1 MCPSKMLSAL
11 HLEDV
16 RRSELRTLM
25 TNCAVRLST
34 SYLAPPKLPLRS
46 DELIHRNSCFGWLVH
61 DDADVVVV
69 GAWL

>member
-46 DELIHRNSCFGWLVH
+46 DELIHRNSCFG
-61 DDADVVVV
+61 
-69 GAWL
+69 